1 LCRIQMM
8 KEDHQLVEV
17 WAVSPIIPEEENKM
31 ALYSVLPIV
40 EGQSLELQFTIKVVV
55 NVENRNNGTIVIK
68 KGWKSYL
75 EFHFD
80 IQDHP

>member
-1 LCRIQMM
+1 
-8 KEDHQLVEV
+8 
-17 WAVSPIIPEEENKM
+17 M

-68 KGWKSYL
+68 KG
-75 EFHFD
+75 
-80 IQDHP
+80 